1 MGLEWTARLAVG
13 IDDIDAQHREL
24 FRRVN
29 GLVAAMGERRGREEL
44 AEVVAFLRA
53 YVEVHFAAEAQLMA
67 RSRYPGRAS
76 HAAEHAHFRAQVEE
90 LAGRIAAEGPE
101 SHHAVKLAGMLCAW
115 LRQHVLLTDR
125 QLADHVRAED
135 LLDDGWRGGGED
147 AGER

>member
-1 MGLEWTARLAVG
+1 MEWTARLAVG

-44 AEVVAFLRA
+44 AEVIAFLRA
-53 YVEVHFAAEAQLMA
+53 YVDVHFEAEARLMA
-67 RSRYPGRAS
+67 RTRYPGRAF

-90 LAGRIAAEGPE
+90 LAARIAAEGPE
-101 SHHAVKLAGMLCAW
+101 SHHAVKLGGILCDW

-135 LLDDGWRGGGED
+135 LLDEGWRDGGDG